1 MIEKSLILSRDPP
14 RVVYLPWIVATAYL
28 AALGVAEVLTTLI
41 APLVGMILHGLIFSA
56 LLSHA
61 AFSIGKS
68 GYRFL
73 AVLAL
78 APLVRLLS
86 LALPL
91 NQFPPI
97 YQYLVIGIP
106 LFLAA
111 FLVGR
116 ATGLQGKLIGLR
128 LPWRSLPLQLLIGI
142 TGILLGYIEYLI
154 LHPEPLVV
162 APRWELT
169 WLPVMILLIFTGL
182 LEEIIFR
189 GMMQTSSLQYLGRWG
204 IFYVAILYAIMHLGY
219 WSLLNFLFVFAV
231 AISFGIIVRKTGSI
245 VGVSLSHGLT
255 NVSLYLLFPFILAGP
270 LT

>member
-1 MIEKSLILSRDPP
+1 MIEKSLILSRDPT
-14 RVVYLPWIVATAYL
+14 RVIYFPWIVATAYL

-56 LLSHA
+56 LLTQA
-61 AFSIGKS
+61 AFSIGKP

-73 AVLAL
+73 VVLAL
-78 APLVRLLS
+78 APLMRLLS

-91 NQFPPI
+91 NQYPPI
-97 YQYLVIGIP
+97 YRYLVIGIP
-106 LFLAA
+106 LFLAVYLA
-111 FLVGR
+111 GR
-116 ATGLQGKLIGLR
+116 ATGLHGKSIGLR
-128 LPWRSLPLQLLIGI
+128 LSWRSLPLQLLIGI

-162 APRWELT
+162 EPRWALI
-169 WLPVMILLIFTGL
+169 WLPVIFLLIFTGL

-204 IFYVAILYAIMHLGY
+204 ILYVAILYAILHLGY

-231 AISFGIIVRKTGSI
+231 AIAFGIIVRKTGSI

-255 NVSLYLLFPFILAGP
+255 NVSLYLIFPFILAGP